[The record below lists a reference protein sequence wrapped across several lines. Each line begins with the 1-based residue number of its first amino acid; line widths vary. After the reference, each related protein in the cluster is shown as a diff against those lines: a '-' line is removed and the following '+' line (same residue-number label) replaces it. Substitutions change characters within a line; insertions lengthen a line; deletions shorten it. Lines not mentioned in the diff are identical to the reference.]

1 MTHQENLQKLRN
13 YKTTIFNIPIPWF
26 LGIVAITLFS
36 MYTGNL
42 PAGMV
47 GALLLMM
54 VLGEF
59 FGWIGDRTP
68 LLRSYLGGGAIVAIF
83 GSAFLMH
90 MNWMP
95 EEATI
100 MITDFMQESGFLNFY
115 IAGLIT
121 GSILSIDSKVLLK
134 AGTRFAIP
142 LLIGIV
148 TAIAIGGMIGALIGD
163 GFIETILMVVLPLMG
178 GGMGLGGV
186 PMSQVYS
193 DILGN
198 DPSYYISLVVPA
210 IALGNLFAIILA
222 SVLNGL
228 GNKFPKL
235 TGNGVMIPGFEYQK
249 TQETESHSIRLL
261 GIGLIVGMLALTL
274 ATAVSNVVPLHPF
287 ALMILIIAGLKLTN
301 LLPTLLVDAAVA
313 WFRFVLHNW
322 TYALL
327 VGIGITF
334 TDLHVIIEAFT
345 LEFVVII
352 GLTVISVTVMTALIG
367 KVVGIYPIESSISAG
382 LGMMNMGGTGDVSV
396 LAAARRMELMAF
408 CQIASTLGASLIL
421 FLADIF
427 AQWL

>member
-1 MTHQENLQKLRN
+1 MSNQENLQKIYNTKL
-13 YKTTIFNIPIPWF
+13 TIFNIPIGWF
-26 LGIVAITLFS
+26 LVIVAITMFA

-47 GALLLMM
+47 GGLLLMT

-59 FGWIGDRTP
+59 LGWVGDRTP
-68 LLRSYLGGGAIVAIF
+68 LLRSYLGGGAVVAIF

-90 MNWMP
+90 TNWMP
-95 EEATI
+95 EDATI

-134 AGTRFAIP
+134 AGTRFIIP
-142 LLIGIV
+142 LFIGV
-148 TAIAIGGMIGALIGD
+148 ATAIIIGGSIGALIGD
-163 GFIETILMVVLPLMG
+163 GFIQTILLVVLPLMG

-186 PMSQVYS
+186 PMSQIYA
-193 DILGN
+193 DTLGN

-210 IALGNLFAIILA
+210 VALGNLFAIILA

-235 TGNGVMIPGFEYQK
+235 TGNGVMIPGFQYEKRAENEHYSV
-249 TQETESHSIRLL
+249 ELL
-261 GIGLIVGMLALTL
+261 GIGLVVGLLALTL
-274 ATAVSNVVPLHPF
+274 ATIVSYVIPLHPF
-287 ALMILIIAGLKLTN
+287 ALMILIIAILKLTN
-301 LLPTLLVDAAVA
+301 LLPNLLVDAAIA
-313 WFRFVLHNW
+313 WFRFVLKNW

-334 TDLHVIIEAFT
+334 TDLSVIIEAFT
-345 LEFVVII
+345 LQFVVII
-352 GLTVISVTVMTALIG
+352 GVTVISVTLITAVVG
-367 KVVGIYPIESSISAG
+367 KLVGIYPIESSISAG

-427 AQWL
+427 ASLL